1 MNILS
6 IDTTT
11 KKASVALTNGV
22 KFFDITEENEITHSE
37 KLLPLI
43 DLALA
48 EDKLKIEDIDLYA
61 VINGPGSFTGV
72 RIGLATVKA
81 FAMVNNKKIFAISA
95 LEAIA
100 FSVFV
105 NNKTDNEKYI
115 LSLIDAKNNRCYYG
129 LFKVSKVNDKIDIK
143 SIIKPE
149 NDLIENLPEI
159 IYNSLPDKATVLI
172 AGNVKNDITKQYF
185 TNEDYI
191 YTYPTT
197 REVIFAYRKINNLQ
211 NYIFDTYTL
220 DAEYVRPSQA
230 ERLKN
235 EHSKK

>member
-1 MNILS
+1 MNILA

-11 KKASVALTNGV
+11 KKASVALTNDIV
-22 KFFDITEENEITHSE
+22 LFDITEDNDITHSE
-37 KLLPLI
+37 KLLPLV
-43 DLALA
+43 DMALS
-48 EDKLKIEDIDLYA
+48 EENLKIEDIDLYA

-81 FAMVNNKKIFAISA
+81 FAMVNNKKIFAISS

-105 NNKTDNEKYI
+105 NLKTDTEKYI

-129 LFKVSKVNDKIDIK
+129 LYKVSKVKNKIDIK
-143 SIIKPE
+143 SVIKPE

-159 IYNSLPDKATVLI
+159 IHNSLPNNATVSV
-172 AGNVKNDITKQYF
+172 AGNMDSNVVKKYF
-185 TNEDYI
+185 KNEDYI
-191 YTYPTT
+191 KTYPNI
-197 REVIFAYRKINNLQ
+197 REIILAYNKINNLQ

-235 EHSKK
+235 EHFKK